1 MKKQIE
7 ILAPAGSFES
17 VLAAVR
23 CKADAVYMGAKS
35 FNARIK
41 ADNFEGDLLKEAID
55 LCHSHKM
62 KVHITMNTLIS
73 DGEISAALAVLKEV
87 CLLGADAVI
96 IQDIGFASLVK
107 EASGELERHASTQM
121 SVQTVAGVRLL
132 EEMGFD
138 RVVLPREMTKDEI
151 VKIKNGTDI
160 EIEIFVHGA
169 HCMSVSGQCYMS
181 SMFGGRSG
189 NRGLCAQPCR
199 LPFSADGGTGYDL
212 SLKDLSL
219 ADKIS
224 ELKEIGVDSVK
235 IEGRMK
241 RPEYVAA
248 AVTAVR
254 KSRDGIADKNMM
266 NKLKAIFS
274 RSGFTSGYFENN
286 RSRDMFGTRQKEDV
300 TAASTE
306 LLKEFSALYEKEQP
320 RIKVDFH
327 LSVNE
332 GEPVSLSASAE
343 GFSVFVS
350 DGCVPEK
357 AINKPLT
364 KDALVQRI
372 SKCGGT
378 QFYADNVGIDLDE
391 GLIVPASAI
400 NNLRRTALEELENK
414 LKAVKVKCFTD
425 ASFDEKEGEI
435 SFGEKKIR
443 LSSRKSNSKLKFN
456 IRVASVSRIP
466 DNLEN
471 VENLYIP
478 LMTAENSVE
487 KVKNLPVSV
496 GIEVPRGIFGAEE
509 LVEKRLAMFKTH
521 GIKIAYCG
529 TLDAVAIAK
538 KLGFEIH
545 TGFSMNIFNSFSMKS
560 LEDLGVKAIT
570 LSSELTLKELGK
582 IKSESE
588 RGIIAY
594 GRLPLMLTRNCP
606 IKNGR
611 DCEECKGGGYL
622 TDRMNKKFPV
632 VCSFGCSEVLNSQPI
647 YMADRLDEIK
657 NVDFLTLY
665 FTVEKKEAAEA
676 ILDAYRKGKAVKGDY
691 TRGLYYRGAE

>member
-1 MKKQIE
+1 MKKKVE

-17 VLAAVR
+17 VVAAVR
-23 CKADAVYMGAKS
+23 CKADAVYMGAKA

-41 ADNFEGDLLKEAID
+41 ADNFEGDLLREAVR
-55 LCHSHKM
+55 LCHSHGM
-62 KVHITMNTLIS
+62 KVHVTMNTLIS
-73 DGEISAALAVLKEV
+73 DGEISAALAVLKDV
-87 CLLGADAVI
+87 CESGADAI
-96 IQDIGFASLVK
+96 ILQDVGFASLVK
-107 EASGELERHASTQM
+107 KACPELERHASTQM
-121 SVQTVAGVRLL
+121 SVQTVAGVKLL

-138 RVVLPREMTKDEI
+138 RVVLPREMNKAE
-151 VKIKNGTDI
+151 VKKITDSTDV
-160 EIEIFVHGA
+160 EIEMFVHGA

-199 LPFSADGGTGYDL
+199 LPFAAEGGTGYDL

-219 ADKIS
+219 AQRIGEIR
-224 ELKEIGVDSVK
+224 ELGVDSLK

-248 AVTAVR
+248 AVTAIR
-254 KSRDGIADKNMM
+254 QSRDGEPNDDMLK
-266 NKLKAIFS
+266 KLRGVFS
-274 RSGFTSGYFENN
+274 RSGFTDGYFENN
-286 RSRDMFGTRQKEDV
+286 RGRDMFGTRQKEDV
-300 TAASTE
+300 TSATNV
-306 LLKEFSALYEKEQP
+306 LLKDLAKLYEKEQP
-320 RIKVDFH
+320 RFGVDFH
-327 LSVNE
+327 LTVLE
-332 GEPVSLSASAE
+332 GEKVSLSALSE
-343 GFSVFVS
+343 GKFVFCES
-350 DGCVPEK
+350 EAIPEK

-364 KDALVQRI
+364 KEVLSERI
-372 SKCGGT
+372 AKCGGT
-378 QFYADNVGIDLDE
+378 QFYADKIEIDLDE
-391 GLIVPASAI
+391 GLIVPASVI
-400 NNLRRTALEELENK
+400 NELRRRVLEELENK
-414 LKAVKVKCFTD
+414 LTSVKVYSFTDVDVPSTLKELQNKAVGNKNKVK
-425 ASFDEKEGEI
+425 
-435 SFGEKKIR
+435 
-443 LSSRKSNSKLKFN
+443 FN
-456 IRVASVSRIP
+456 VRVASVSRIP
-466 DNLEN
+466 ENLEN

-487 KVKNLPVSV
+487 KLKNLPVSV

-521 GIKIAYCG
+521 GLKIAYCS

-545 TGFSMNIFNSFSMKS
+545 TGFALNVFNSFSAGFF
-560 LEDLGVKAIT
+560 EELGVKGIT
-570 LSSELTLKELGK
+570 LSPELTLGQIEK
-582 IKSESE
+582 IGTGAKKS
-588 RGIIAY
+588 IIAY

-606 IKNGR
+606 VKNGR

-657 NVDFLTLY
+657 GVDYLTLY
-665 FTVEKKEAAEA
+665 FTTEKKEIADA